1 MFSNYENII
10 VRANLDMK
18 PEEAENSY
26 EKDAIWKG
34 RRIKI
39 SPLDDDA
46 YVNLEELKQ
55 LLIDMKVREQ

>member
-1 MFSNYENII
+1 
-10 VRANLDMK
+10 MK